1 MQIDFIHKS
10 CYSETLGA
18 KSLSSSKIHEKTGR
32 FSYNSFAPKSSAEFI
47 ETQLFCDLKLC
58 LVQDCDSKIIE
69 KEEDCPAEDLES
81 LKFSP
86 TGLWILKFI
95 PWIFFLVCSTIL
107 QYFPRNKDF
116 FSILYFLIRNWHKCE
131 KSGSFDSGQTSQI
144 ELASSNKIPVCKRG
158 RRKFQLFCFF
168 VNAAKDDA
176 FQKIFVA
183 EFHQCLR

>member
-58 LVQDCDSKIIE
+58 LAQDCDSKIIE
-69 KEEDCPAEDLES
+69 KEEDCPAEHLES

-86 TGLWILKFI
+86 TG
-95 PWIFFLVCSTIL
+95 
-107 QYFPRNKDF
+107 Q
-116 FSILYFLIRNWHKCE
+116 
-131 KSGSFDSGQTSQI
+131 
-144 ELASSNKIPVCKRG
+144 
-158 RRKFQLFCFF
+158 
-168 VNAAKDDA
+168 
-176 FQKIFVA
+176 
-183 EFHQCLR
+183 